1 MKKKITPKSRRL
13 LAKTLE
19 KSLPAEQ
26 VRYIKQPYNFSMLH
40 GSVSKSQ
47 QKQLVLIMDY
57 LQPKIERWLAMKAE
71 DKFRQPSLFFWEE
84 DAEEDLKVS
93 IKLVDL
99 GIDSQNYDAVRAAAT
114 SLAEQIYEY
123 TSTNQRGERVRCYS
137 PLFTKIVVP
146 EKGDSRHRR
155 DSVKIEFTF
164 NKEVLSSDLMLM
176 NRYSKY
182 SRAIALHSG
191 LYTSRLYIILN
202 SYVFAKQKVWTVGYS
217 ELRRIVGVDEIV
229 KHENKRHEWH
239 NVKYP
244 RWCDFKRRVLDSSK
258 AELDSLA
265 AQGLSECTFTYE
277 AIQKTDDEKAADS
290 MTSKDP
296 KSVVFT
302 IKLTEVGERTS
313 QYRERRKKICEIL
326 ASRFGFTPSDISKV
340 NAFLY
345 EIDEDVALKMIDDI
359 YSSMMKRKDIVRRTN
374 YATRA
379 LNNEILAWV
388 ESSNTPSVEDV
399 EAEEIPGQQTID
411 FDHPSSPEALW
422 DEVWDAAKDV
432 FRGNDQRAR
441 YFGAFFF
448 VSFVGNVLTIGSKSA
463 GAISFYFD
471 AVDFKPKMD
480 EVFKRIFGEDVLVK
494 FVVTTKKKVPDASSD
509 VPF

>member
-1 MKKKITPKSRRL
+1 MEKKITPKSRRL

-19 KSLPAEQ
+19 NSIPAEQ

-57 LQPKIERWLAMKAE
+57 LQPKIERWLAMNAE
-71 DKFRQPSLFFWEE
+71 EKFIQPSLFPM
-84 DAEEDLKVS
+84 DNTTEEDLKVS
-93 IKLVDL
+93 VKLADL
-99 GIDSQNYDAVRAAAT
+99 GIDPQNYDGVRAAAT

-146 EKGDSRHRR
+146 EKGESVKR
-155 DSVKIEFTF
+155 DSVRIEFTF

-202 SYVFAKQKVWTVGYS
+202 SYVFAKQKVWKVRYS

-229 KHENKRHEWH
+229 KRDNKKHEWH
-239 NVKYP
+239 NAKYT
-244 RWCDFKRRVLDSSK
+244 RWCDFKRRVLDESK
-258 AELDSLA
+258 AELDNLA
-265 AQGLSECTFTYE
+265 AQGLSECTFTYDIVKKTGSEKE
-277 AIQKTDDEKAADS
+277 ADP
-290 MTSKDP
+290 MTSGDP
-296 KSVVFT
+296 ESVVFT
-302 IKLTEVGERTS
+302 IKLTEVGEKTS
-313 QYRERRKKICEIL
+313 QYRERRKRICDVL
-326 ASRFGFTPSDISKV
+326 ASRFGYTQWNISKV
-340 NAFLY
+340 NAALFDM
-345 EIDEDVALKMIDDI
+345 DEDFALGIIENVYSAMMTRTDI
-359 YSSMMKRKDIVRRTN
+359 NRRLN

-379 LNNEILAWV
+379 LNNEIIAWL
-388 ESSNTPSVEDV
+388 ERSNTPSVEEV
-399 EAEEIPGQQTID
+399 EAEEVPGQQIID
-411 FDHPSSPEALW
+411 FDHPSNPEALW

-432 FRGNDQRAR
+432 FRGNDQRER

-448 VSFVGNVLTIGSKSA
+448 VSFVDKVLTIGSKSS
-463 GAISFYFD
+463 GAINFYYD

-480 EVFKRIFGEDVLVK
+480 EAFKRIFGEDVLVK
-494 FVVTTKKKVPDASSD
+494 FIVTTKKKMPDASSD